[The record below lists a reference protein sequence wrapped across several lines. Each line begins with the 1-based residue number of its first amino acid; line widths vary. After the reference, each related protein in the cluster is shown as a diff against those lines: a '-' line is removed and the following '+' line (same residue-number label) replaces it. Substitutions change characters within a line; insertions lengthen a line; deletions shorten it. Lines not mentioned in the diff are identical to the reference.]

1 MPTIHAQD
9 LHLLATSRLEA
20 ARDGLLQATIAL
32 RNVPPDMYVASVCF
46 AARRVVAWCVAARPL
61 RSSVRST
68 STFNIIHAVSYNQM
82 EYA

>member
-32 RNVPPDMYVASVCF
+32 RNVPPDMYV
-46 AARRVVAWCVAARPL
+46 
-61 RSSVRST
+61 SSVRSLAKSLAAELDVLRT
-68 STFNIIHAVSYNQM
+68 ELRGRLERRAKYVDI
-82 EYA
+82 

>member
-32 RNVPPDMYVASVCF
+32 RNVPPDMYV
-46 AARRVVAWCVAARPL
+46 P
-61 RSSVRST
+61 SVRSLAKSLAAELDVL
-68 STFNIIHAVSYNQM
+68 STELRGRPERRAKHVDI
-82 EYA
+82 

>member
-32 RNVPPDMYVASVCF
+32 RNVPPDMYV
-46 AARRVVAWCVAARPL
+46 
-61 RSSVRST
+61 SSVRSLAK
-68 STFNIIHAVSYNQM
+68 SLAAELDVLSAELRGRPERRAKLLNI
-82 EYA
+82 

>member
-32 RNVPPDMYVASVCF
+32 RNVPPDMYV
-46 AARRVVAWCVAARPL
+46 P
-61 RSSVRST
+61 SVRALAKSLAVELDVLST
-68 STFNIIHAVSYNQM
+68 ELRGRPERRAMMSK
-82 EYA
+82 

>member
-32 RNVPPDMYVASVCF
+32 RNVPPDMYV
-46 AARRVVAWCVAARPL
+46 P
-61 RSSVRST
+61 SVRSLAKSLAAELDVLRTTLEAT
-68 STFNIIHAVSYNQM
+68 SQLSAKPLNI
-82 EYA
+82 

>member
-32 RNVPPDMYVASVCF
+32 RNVPPDMYV
-46 AARRVVAWCVAARPL
+46 P
-61 RSSVRST
+61 SVRALAKSLAAELDVLST
-68 STFNIIHAVSYNQM
+68 ELRGRPERRAKLLNI
-82 EYA
+82 

>member
-32 RNVPPDMYVASVCF
+32 RNVPPDMYV
-46 AARRVVAWCVAARPL
+46 
-61 RSSVRST
+61 SSVRSLAKSLAVELDVL
-68 STFNIIHAVSYNQM
+68 STELRGRPERRAMMSK
-82 EYA
+82 